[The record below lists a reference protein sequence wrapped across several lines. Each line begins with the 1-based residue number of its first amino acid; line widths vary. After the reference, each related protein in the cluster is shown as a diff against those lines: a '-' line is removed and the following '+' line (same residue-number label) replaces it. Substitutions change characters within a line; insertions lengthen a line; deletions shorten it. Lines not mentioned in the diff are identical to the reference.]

1 MSSGPTR
8 RAHVT
13 NILSSYYIISTRLS
27 QPRTTLWGTRACAFP
42 AASSCR
48 ATATSQCDRT
58 RDLCGTVTAD
68 LAIQQT
74 RAATASCRSAAA
86 SLRLGGG
93 DSSESEE
100 EEAADLFSLSLFR
113 FQSTNRSRSLFCPV
127 LRNNKP
133 CQEARS
139 STQRDRGRERECA
152 SAIERARERAC
163 RESARA
169 CVLVQHSHRCAY

>member
-133 CQEARS
+133 CPEARS
-139 STQRDRGRERECA
+139 STQRDREGERVRERDRA
-152 SAIERARERAC
+152 SERESMQRERTC
-163 RESARA
+163 VCVGSA
-169 CVLVQHSHRCAY
+169 